1 MRVLL
6 ITNYFPPHYIGG
18 AEVVVYNTCH
28 GLLQR
33 GVNTSI
39 LMINARMPER
49 SDQQRD
55 VQGVPV
61 HEVTY
66 QPYLFNNP
74 FLQTFD
80 PRVYRGVVA
89 EIRHVQP
96 DLVHVHN
103 VSGATLAP
111 FVACR
116 RLNMPLVLTL
126 HDQWLLCPN
135 NMLYKG
141 DGSLCDPAEYPRGCN
156 QCFRR
161 QGFWANIPWRR
172 QIFARLVQN
181 VRLFISPSQKLVDLH
196 VTAGYNP
203 VRFRVVPNGIK
214 PTLFQTPSDSLVRK
228 YARESGLF
236 RTLLLAGAL
245 VESKGIK
252 TIIEAL
258 PLLSR
263 YVDRFR
269 LLVVG
274 VGDERFLAVL
284 RRFDPSIVKLLGRVP
299 FQEMRALYAATDL
312 TVIPSVWYENSP
324 MVIYESMLAGTPVL
338 GSAIGGIPELI
349 RQGETGYLFSPG
361 DAVALTERVIQHFA
375 RSAPDRRAMRKC
387 CVEFARTRMTLD
399 CYLDHL
405 QQVYDEALED

>member
-6 ITNYFPPHYIGG
+6 ITNYFPPHYQGG
-18 AEVVVYNTCH
+18 AEVMVYNTCH

-33 GVNTSI
+33 GVDASI
-39 LMINARMPER
+39 LMINARIPGGQDR
-49 SDQQRD
+49 YRD

-66 QPYLFNNP
+66 RSHLPGNP

-80 PRVYRGVVA
+80 PRIYRDVMA
-89 EIRHVQP
+89 EIRRVQP

-116 RLNMPLVLTL
+116 RMNVPVLLTL
-126 HDQWLLCPN
+126 HDHWLLCPN

-141 DGSLCDPAEYPRGCN
+141 DGALCDPAEHPRGCSH
-156 QCFRR
+156 CFRR
-161 QGFWANIPWRR
+161 QDFWANIPWRR

-181 VRLFISPSQKLVDLH
+181 VRFFISPSQKLVDLH
-196 VTAGYNP
+196 VAAGYNP
-203 VRFRVVPNGIK
+203 ARFRVVPNGIK
-214 PTLFQTPSDSLVRK
+214 PALFQTPSDSLVRE
-228 YARESGLF
+228 YVRESGLF
-236 RTLLLAGAL
+236 RTLLLAGAM

-252 TIIEAL
+252 TVIEAL
-258 PLLSR
+258 PLLAR

-269 LLVVG
+269 LLVAG
-274 VGDERFLAVL
+274 RGEDRFLAAL
-284 RRFDPSIVKLLGRVP
+284 RRFDPSVVKLLGQVP

-349 RQGETGYLFSPG
+349 QHGETGYLFSPG

-375 RSAPDRRAMRKC
+375 RSAPERRAMRRR
-387 CVEFARTRMTLD
+387 CVEFAHTHMTLD
-399 CYLDHL
+399 RYLDRL
-405 QQVYDEALED
+405 QQVYDEALEA